1 MNSDE
6 LTLTILR
13 KAEELENQRSLADE
27 LGLSVGKT
35 NYVIRQLVKKGLI
48 KMERFVQ
55 AGSINKCRYILTPKG
70 LREKIRLT
78 EAFIIKKKREYEEL
92 QQELEQIR
100 NGA

>member
-13 KAEELENQRSLADE
+13 KAEELENQRHLADE

-55 AGSINKCRYILTPKG
+55 AGSINRCRYLLTTKG

-78 EAFIIKKKREYEEL
+78 ERFIEKKKQEYEEL
-92 QQELEQIR
+92 LSELDSMQK
-100 NGA
+100 

>member
-13 KAEELENQRSLADE
+13 KAEELESQRHLADE

-55 AGSINKCRYILTPKG
+55 AGSINRCRYLLTTKG

-78 EAFIIKKKREYEEL
+78 ERFIEKKKQEYEEL
-92 QQELEQIR
+92 LSELDSMQK
-100 NGA
+100 G

>member
-13 KAEELENQRSLADE
+13 KAEELESQRHLADE

-55 AGSINKCRYILTPKG
+55 AGSINRCRYLLTTKG

-78 EAFIIKKKREYEEL
+78 ERFIEKKKREYEEL
-92 QQELEQIR
+92 LSELDSMQK
-100 NGA
+100 

>member
-13 KAEELENQRSLADE
+13 KAEELESQRHLAGE

-55 AGSINKCRYILTPKG
+55 AGSINRCRYLLTTKG

-78 EAFIIKKKREYEEL
+78 ERFIEKKKQEYEEL
-92 QQELEQIR
+92 LSELDSMQK
-100 NGA
+100 G